1 MLGSVCG
8 YVVRADDGA
17 PVVNAAVDVVRGPGA
32 ARPGRVVTGSAGS
45 FALSGLPEG
54 EWVLSAT
61 SPAGR
66 GQATVHVF
74 ESAASDVTIE
84 VPGSAGGGG
93 WTPAEPE
100 RDMRGR
106 VRGRVVRAV
115 SGEPIADAAITV
127 VRGAGPAPDIAP
139 LTDGAGAFALDELPA
154 GEWVLRAYAPGGEAG
169 EATASVAPGFVTNVT
184 IEVPAAGLGGTSEG
198 G

>member
-1 MLGSVCG
+1 VLGSVCG

-17 PVVNAAVDVVRGPGA
+17 PVVNAAVDVVRGPGTG
-32 ARPGRVVTGSAGS
+32 RPRRVVTNTAGT

-54 EWVLSAT
+54 QWVLSAT
-61 SPAGR
+61 SSAGR

-84 VPGSAGGGG
+84 VAGYPRVVERPTTG
-93 WTPAEPE
+93 PE
-100 RDMRGR
+100 RRMRGR
-106 VRGRVVRAV
+106 VRGRVVRAD

-139 LTDGAGAFALDELPA
+139 MTDSAGGFALDELPA
-154 GEWVLRAYAPGGEAG
+154 GDWLLRAHAPGGETG
-169 EATASVAPGFVTNVT
+169 EATARVAGGFVTDIV
-184 IEVPAAGLGGTSEG
+184 IEVAGAGGWGTPERD
-198 G
+198 